1 MSGTLQPNSSDA
13 LLMAVDVMHI
23 RRVRMAVHERFACR
37 IIRTVRVLV
46 VFVMHVRMGMLERL
60 MFVFVTVM
68 LGEVQPDTYSHK

>member
-1 MSGTLQPNSSDA
+1 MPVGMMHVRDVRVSVA
-13 LLMAVDVMHI
+13 LPLMAMPM
-23 RRVRMAVHERFACR
+23 RVRLPRG
-37 IIRTVRVLV
+37 IIRDMCMLV